1 MKDMVKPEQ
10 QALKQIEQQ
19 QIQAQQEA
27 SAKVASAKD
36 VTPGTQPAESLSENE
51 KLKLAT
57 AGPTDSGAADSNN
70 RIANASEY
78 PITVHPKPG
87 FEYLPNV
94 EQERLQPP
102 KPPEGWR
109 PGGPESH

>member
-1 MKDMVKPEQ
+1 MTDVTPKPEQ
-10 QALKQIEQQ
+10 HIEQPQ
-19 QIQAQQEA
+19 QQLEAQEA
-27 SAKVASAKD
+27 NARILNAKD
-36 VTPGTQPAESLSENE
+36 ATPGTTQTESLSDNE

-57 AGPTDSGAADSNN
+57 AGSTDSGVADPKR
-70 RIANASEY
+70 RIANANEY

-94 EQERLQPP
+94 EKEPLQPP
-102 KPPEGWR
+102 KPPEGWQ